1 MWSYRLRGQR
11 RLKFHRINDSPCE
24 HQSHLLTLSKF
35 SCRPAAAVEAC
46 LRGPFQALLWRQS
59 LFDRR
64 LFKNIISRTS
74 RDAGS
79 NNLPQWLFKCSE
91 PSHIPRQVTLDHHLL
106 PGLHFYPENTKL
118 HITVAKNY
126 ILFNRKHLSASTFF
140 SPPEK
145 CWLLSIWSWWVSA
158 LSRRPTWEP
167 LLSCMLSCCCRGARS
182 CWANRRLRTSS
193 RVLLSS
199 RLNVDLTECYTMAL
213 PLCKQNQFFFSVVI
227 FTPTHTQA
235 ITQGGSCLHRP
246 SHACMSYCGI
256 KPADTLR

>member
-140 SPPEK
+140 PPQR
-145 CWLLSIWSWWVSA
+145 SAGFWVFEAGESA
-158 LSRRPTWEP
+158 LWVVARPGSRSRP
-167 LLSCMLSCCCRGARS
+167 A
-182 CWANRRLRTSS
+182 CWAAAAEGQGAAGQTEDWGHHHGCFY
-193 RVLLSS
+193 LL
-199 RLNVDLTECYTMAL
+199 D
-213 PLCKQNQFFFSVVI
+213 
-227 FTPTHTQA
+227 
-235 ITQGGSCLHRP
+235 
-246 SHACMSYCGI
+246 
-256 KPADTLR
+256 